1 MSLPDLPNSPIDSEI
16 DSELNSAI
24 STCSHS
30 PIVEL
35 QDFIPIKEEKSS
47 SPVVEVPIQKTM
59 EANYVQNKI
68 DENDLSPPAPPAP
81 PAPPPSPSYIKP
93 TIIEDLV
100 NISKKELRVRL
111 SNDKNNIILQDLPP
125 IQSMEDK
132 IDMCQEITTSII
144 LLFVI
149 LLSSPILLPCA
160 IGYYGFKC
168 FSRQSEDTKEKSQS
182 S

>member
-1 MSLPDLPNSPIDSEI
+1 MSSLPDLPNSPIESEI
-16 DSELNSAI
+16 DFSPI
-24 STCSHS
+24 SSCSPS
-30 PIVEL
+30 PIV
-35 QDFIPIKEEKSS
+35 QYKDFVPIKEENSS
-47 SPVVEVPIQKTM
+47 SPPVE
-59 EANYVQNKI
+59 NKEN
-68 DENDLSPPAPPAP
+68 ENDLSPPTP

-100 NISKKELRVRL
+100 NISKKELRIRL
-111 SNDKNNIILQDLPP
+111 STDKNNIVVNDLPP
-125 IQSMEDK
+125 IQSIEDK

-144 LLFVI
+144 FFFVI
-149 LLSSPILLPCA
+149 LLGSPILLPCA